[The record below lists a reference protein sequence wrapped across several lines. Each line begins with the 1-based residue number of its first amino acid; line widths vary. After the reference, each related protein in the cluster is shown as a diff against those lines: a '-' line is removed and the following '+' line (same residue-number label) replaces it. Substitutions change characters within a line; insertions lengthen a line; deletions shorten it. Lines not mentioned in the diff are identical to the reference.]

1 MIRYADDFVCAFQF
15 AQDAER
21 FYNVLP
27 KRLKKFNLDV
37 AEDKTSLM
45 RFSRF
50 HIGRKRHFVFLG
62 FEFYWGRDSK
72 GKARLRRRTA
82 VKKQKATLSEYYQWI
97 KAKRSLKL
105 REWLPQLKRKL
116 VGFRNYFGLPDNSR
130 SLSYIYDYVLHSL
143 YKWLNRRSG
152 RRSYNWSNFKKMLE
166 YFRIESP
173 KVSKRLVLID
183 WY

>member
-1 MIRYADDFVCAFQF
+1 MLIIRTIFRRSCHRCPPRLYWFSLGENVILYFLDLSFTG
-15 AQDAER
+15 AEI
-21 FYNVLP
+21 
-27 KRLKKFNLDV
+27 
-37 AEDKTSLM
+37 T
-45 RFSRF
+45 
-50 HIGRKRHFVFLG
+50 
-62 FEFYWGRDSK
+62 K

-130 SLSYIYDYVLHSL
+130 SLSYVYDYVLHSL

-173 KVSKRLVLID
+173 KVNKRLVLID